1 MGANFLSLFYKC
13 FDSSVFS
20 LNMMRK
26 VISESIYTYCLAIQI
41 ICFFLNIHTTSSP
54 ASVLREK
61 KNVKKRN
68 QDFTFMNKNIPLLT
82 RPRAKVF
89 RKFALIWQSTK
100 YDFRSSAKRKT
111 YCCSN

>member
-1 MGANFLSLFYKC
+1 
-13 FDSSVFS
+13 
-20 LNMMRK
+20 MRN
-26 VISESIYTYCLAIQI
+26 VIRESNYTYCLAIQI
-41 ICFFLNIHTTSSP
+41 ICFFLNTYYFFSGFC
-54 ASVLREK
+54 LERK
-61 KNVKKRN
+61 KKCKKKRN